1 MTLLWSKNN
10 GDKPRRDRG
19 VLRNCGQPLGQL
31 DELLPF
37 LYIAQYGASG
47 RDLRARETVSHPGL
61 FAVGER
67 TGGDR
72 PGVAPRVGLILPLSL
87 CRNERTRAALLAIP
101 ALISGQ
107 GNMALPERRRLLQ
120 ARLDEAFGGNVTV
133 AEKEHLDEFFALD
146 PKPGLFRQLHEDF
159 DYITELLD
167 NPAGHAQITKSAR
180 FPWRSLGEL
189 MEWYHGIG
197 DGRLNAWPQLVP
209 FYVFGNT
216 GALTGYYTDRWAR
229 AGLAVPGEDP
239 SKWFVIRPGLLNA
252 EIGIQLE
259 MDQYGWAKLHL
270 SLDASTITIW
280 LSEVFDPFDELVA
293 WGQKIDLGD
302 LPIEME
308 IDEEGSEMVMTVLCT
323 EDPERVLL
331 RVRRKY
337 SDAIALEGV
346 VSRPALAS
354 AMRSELRRFFSSE
367 FDPEHWDHRGG
378 DDEEDE
384 EDGHVSTK
392 DRVTKHP
399 WIKA

>member
-10 GDKPRRDRG
+10 GDKPQRDRG

-37 LYIAQYGASG
+37 LYIAQYGAWG
-47 RDLRARETVSHPGL
+47 RDLRARETASHPGL

-101 ALISGQ
+101 ALIAGQ

-120 ARLDEAFGGNVTV
+120 ARLNEAFGGNVTV

-159 DYITELLD
+159 DYVTELLD
-167 NPAGHAQITKSAR
+167 NPAGCVQITRSAR

-252 EIGIQLE
+252 EIGIRLE

-378 DDEEDE
+378 EDEEDE
-384 EDGHVSTK
+384 EDSHVSTK

>member
-1 MTLLWSKNN
+1 
-10 GDKPRRDRG
+10 
-19 VLRNCGQPLGQL
+19 
-31 DELLPF
+31 
-37 LYIAQYGASG
+37 
-47 RDLRARETVSHPGL
+47 
-61 FAVGER
+61 
-67 TGGDR
+67 
-72 PGVAPRVGLILPLSL
+72 
-87 CRNERTRAALLAIP
+87 
-101 ALISGQ
+101 
-107 GNMALPERRRLLQ
+107 MALPERRRLLQ

-229 AGLAVPGEDP
+229 AGLAAPGEDP

-252 EIGIQLE
+252 EIGIRLE

-337 SDAIALEGV
+337 SDAITLEGV

-367 FDPEHWDHRGG
+367 FDPEHWDHRGA
-378 DDEEDE
+378 DDDEDE

-392 DRVTKHP
+392 DRVTNHP